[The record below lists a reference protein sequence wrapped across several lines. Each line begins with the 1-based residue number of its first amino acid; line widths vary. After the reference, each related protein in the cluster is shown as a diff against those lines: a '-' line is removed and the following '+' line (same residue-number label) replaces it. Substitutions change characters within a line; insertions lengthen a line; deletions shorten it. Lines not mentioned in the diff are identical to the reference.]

1 MLVVDCDGIAVALVP
16 WPDEEAA
23 LDALLRAGRPRVLLV
38 KASAPPPDVRD
49 VLEDEPELS
58 LVCACATIA
67 PPPIIAPARPT
78 DSRPL
83 RIHFCICITSS
94 RSARVGVTKQHVH

>member
-1 MLVVDCDGIAVALVP
+1 MLGQLPGWAPDGAWPCPCAGGAVDELPLLSFAV
-16 WPDEEAA
+16 E
-23 LDALLRAGRPRVLLV
+23 LLP
-38 KASAPPPDVRD
+38 
-49 VLEDEPELS
+49 VLEDELELS

-78 DSRPL
+78 DSKPL

-94 RSARVGVTKQHVH
+94 RSACGVDDHETRVAL